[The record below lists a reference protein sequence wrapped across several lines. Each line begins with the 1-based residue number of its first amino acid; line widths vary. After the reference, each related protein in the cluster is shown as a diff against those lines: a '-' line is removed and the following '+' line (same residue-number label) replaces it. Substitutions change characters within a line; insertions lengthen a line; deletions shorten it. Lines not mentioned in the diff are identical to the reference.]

1 MNGMPIQVL
10 LVPLIGLVVVAYMLV
25 MRYKR
30 VTTSDQQY
38 SNYRAGELAQRLGL
52 QLLSGDPGFNL
63 FIIHTDQQV
72 LNGPTDKKPVDVN
85 IKMAGSPQGV
95 PLELIYV
102 YNVTQKT
109 GFDVIR
115 RETLFDCR
123 MIAHT
128 RQPFPSFEVLS
139 RNTAMGPI
147 QQILPLPAV
156 PTGNPIVDAAYL
168 VATGEP
174 RLAQLLGTLIPGFA
188 QLDQN
193 RNGIHLVGEG
203 TSISFV
209 MQQNTAPLVANALYY
224 AESMAMN
231 LSQVA
236 KAVGG

>member
-1 MNGMPIQVL
+1 MNGMPIQIL
-10 LVPLIGLVVVAYMLV
+10 IFPLIGLIAVAYMLV
-25 MRYKR
+25 MRHKR
-30 VTTSDQQY
+30 ITTSDQQY
-38 SNYRAGELAQRLGL
+38 SNYRAAELAQRLGL
-52 QLLSGDPGFNL
+52 QLLSGDPSFNL

-72 LNGPTDKKPVDVN
+72 LNGPTDNKPIDVN
-85 IKMAGSPQGV
+85 IRMAGSPQGV

-139 RNTAMGPI
+139 RTTAVGPI
-147 QQILPLPAV
+147 QQVLPLPAV
-156 PTGNPIVDAAYL
+156 PTGNPTVDAAYL

-174 RLAQLLGTLIPGFA
+174 RLAQLLGTLLPGFA

>member
-1 MNGMPIQVL
+1 MDGYPIQIIL
-10 LVPLIGLVVVAYMLV
+10 LPIVALIVTGYFLV
-25 MRYKR
+25 MRQKR
-30 VTTSDQQY
+30 IATYDQQH

-52 QLLSGDPGFNL
+52 QLLSGDPSFNL
-63 FIIHTDQQV
+63 FIIQTDQQV

-102 YNVTQKT
+102 YNVTQQT

-139 RNTAMGPI
+139 RTTALGPI
-147 QQILPLPAV
+147 QQVLPLPAV
-156 PTGNPIVDAAYL
+156 STGNPTVDAAYL

-174 RLAQLLGTLIPGFA
+174 GIAQLLGTLLPGFSA
-188 QLDQN
+188 LDQHK
-193 RNGIHLVGEG
+193 NGIHLVGEG

-209 MQQNTAPLVANALYY
+209 MKRDKAPLVANALYF
-224 AESMAMN
+224 AETMAQNM
-231 LSQVA
+231 SQLA

>member
-1 MNGMPIQVL
+1 MNGMPIQVI
-10 LVPLIGLVVVAYMLV
+10 LVPLIGLIVVAYFLV
-25 MRYKR
+25 MRQKR
-30 VTTSDQQY
+30 IATNDQQY

-52 QLLSGDPGFNL
+52 QLVSGDPGFNL

-72 LNGPTDKKPVDVN
+72 LTGPTDNKPIDVN
-85 IKMAGSPQGV
+85 VRMAGSPQGV

-102 YNVTQKT
+102 YNVTQQT

-128 RQPFPSFEVLS
+128 RQPFPSFEVVS
-139 RNTAMGPI
+139 RTTAMGPI
-147 QQILPLPAV
+147 QQVLPLPAV
-156 PTGNPIVDAAYL
+156 ATGNPTVDAAYL

-174 RLAQLLGTLIPGFA
+174 RVAQLLGTLLPGFA

-209 MQQNTAPLVANALYY
+209 MKQDKPPLVANALYY

-231 LSQVA
+231 LTQVA
-236 KAVGG
+236 RAVGG